1 MQSAFVVTNGGLEES
16 YNYVQLYRTKGEAVS
31 YALLMHINPVNNI
44 YEIQVPEREES
55 INIMFTHKNKQK
67 SAEYVTSQAECVRM
81 ATAYYKENYEEYL
94 QESLQTKSSN
104 YKSKVAF
111 SFNPI
116 ALSCNY
122 LENPA
127 NNSVSRASLTS
138 STARNKET
146 LLF

>member
-67 SAEYVTSQAECVRM
+67 SAEYVTSQSECVRM

-104 YKSKVAF
+104 YKHHRIKSCILFQPNCTILQLFGESSKQF
-111 SFNPI
+111 SF
-116 ALSCNY
+116 SCISDVEY
-122 LENPA
+122 CE
-127 NNSVSRASLTS
+127 
-138 STARNKET
+138 E
-146 LLF
+146 